1 MNNNTPRVSI
11 IIPCYNH
18 EKFVK
23 ETIQSIIDQDYKNI
37 ELIIIDDGS
46 KDSSVSAIQEMIP
59 QCEERFARF
68 EFRSRKNKG
77 ICFTLNEAL
86 DWCEGDF
93 LTGIA
98 SDDTIKNYKT
108 SFQVDYLIKNTNS
121 IGVFGSVEHLHE
133 DSGETIIRATSAKK
147 NNFKEI
153 FMLQHDLPAGT
164 SLLRT
169 DSIRKLGGYKAAYLI
184 EDWSLW
190 LSLTEH
196 GGTLDY
202 IDKVMG
208 TYRIHQNN
216 ISSNP
221 DWMQR
226 GMLEVVK
233 LFSDHPLYKKA
244 LAKTYMN
251 IASYWVDVNFNK
263 SISCT
268 YKAIKVNY
276 KIIFSEIFI
285 ITMIRIPYSI
295 LKKTF
300 RAKALLLS
308 LIHI

>member
-23 ETIQSIIDQDYKNI
+23 ETIQSVIDQDYQNI

-46 KDSSVSAIQEMIP
+46 KDSSVKVIEEMIP
-59 QCEERFARF
+59 QCKERFARF
-68 EFRSRKNKG
+68 EFRTRKNKG

-86 DWCEGDF
+86 DWCEGEF
-93 LTGIA
+93 LTGVA
-98 SDDTIKNYKT
+98 SDDMIKNHKI
-108 SFQVDYLIKNTNS
+108 SVQVDYLIKNTNS
-121 IGVFGSVEHLHE
+121 IGVFGGIEHLYE
-133 DSGETIIRATSAKK
+133 DSGVRVVRVTPPKK
-147 NNFKEI
+147 YNFKEI
-153 FMLQHDLPAGT
+153 FLLEHDLPAST
-164 SLLRT
+164 SLLR
-169 DSIRKLGGYKAAYLI
+169 IENLRKLGGYKAAYLI

-202 IDKVMG
+202 IDRVMG
-208 TYRIHQNN
+208 TYRRHQNN

-226 GMLEVVK
+226 GMLEVVN

-244 LAKTYMN
+244 LANTYMN
-251 IASYWVDVNFNK
+251 IASYWVGVNFKK

-268 YKAIKVNY
+268 YKAIKINY
-276 KIIFSEIFI
+276 KTIFSKLFI
-285 ITMIRIPYSI
+285 ITMIRIPHSI
-295 LKKTF
+295 FKEIFKT
-300 RAKALLLS
+300 KG
-308 LIHI
+308 